1 MTETPDEL
9 KDRILLAAL
18 PHVAFDGWSIKSLA
32 ARTAD
37 AGLARQDLLHA
48 FPDGVADAIAH
59 WSDWADR
66 RAVAVMES
74 AEVARMKTHQRV
86 AMGVWA
92 RLEAMGRW
100 REAARKATAWLAS
113 PRRAALASRLAYNTC
128 DTIWRTAG
136 DVSTDFNFYT
146 KRGLLAGVV
155 LSTTLYWLQ
164 DSSEGNQAT
173 SAFLD
178 RRIQDVLAVGG
189 RIGKA
194 RAALERFDPAAL
206 LRRFRTSP

>member
-1 MTETPDEL
+1 MSETSDDL

-18 PHVAFDGWSIKSLA
+18 PHVAFDGWSTKSLA
-32 ARTAD
+32 AGAAD

-66 RAVAVMES
+66 HAVAVMES

-100 REAARKATAWLAS
+100 REAARKATAWLAA
-113 PRRAALASRLAYNTC
+113 PRHAPLASRLTYRTC
-128 DTIWRTAG
+128 DAIWRAAG
-136 DVSTDFNFYT
+136 DASTDFNFYT

-164 DSSEGNQAT
+164 DGSEGNQAT

-178 RRIQDVLAVGG
+178 RRIAEVL
-189 RIGKA
+189 RIGGHIGKV
-194 RAALERFDPAAL
+194 RAALERFDPAQM
-206 LRRFRTSP
+206 LRRFRPTA